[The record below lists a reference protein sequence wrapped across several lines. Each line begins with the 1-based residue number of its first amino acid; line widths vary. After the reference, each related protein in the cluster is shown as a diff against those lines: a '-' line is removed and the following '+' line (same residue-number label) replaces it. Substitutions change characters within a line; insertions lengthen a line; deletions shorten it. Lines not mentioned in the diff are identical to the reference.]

1 MKEVKSP
8 RKPFLIYALVV
19 AVIILL
25 LNGILFPNILEQRTE
40 EVDYGT
46 FMTMTEKREIGLVE
60 VQGYENRIHG
70 QGSEACVR
78 DWSDE

>member
-40 EVDYGT
+40 EVY
-46 FMTMTEKREIGLVE
+46 
-60 VQGYENRIHG
+60 RIRK
-70 QGSEACVR
+70 SYSRTRIRSMCTRLE
-78 DWSDE
+78 

>member
-25 LNGILFPNILEQRTE
+25 LNGDFS
-40 EVDYGT
+40 
-46 FMTMTEKREIGLVE
+46 F
-60 VQGYENRIHG
+60 RIY
-70 QGSEACVR
+70 
-78 DWSDE
+78 WSRGRRKWIMGHL